1 MSNEYS
7 YTLVNEIVG
16 HNMPESGI
24 RISWDPDA
32 LTNAGPICALHY
44 HDEAELL
51 LVCSGRM
58 SLVVDGEE
66 YTASEGQVL
75 YAGPRV
81 PHYTVALSDGL
92 NYVLLQARLAVIASD
107 EPAAMLIGRAA
118 DGVVSAAVIDD
129 ELIAREIRTLA
140 DEHANKEDGYEY
152 MVRAS
157 VCRVVGLMI
166 RDGYII
172 SGKSENDTSALE
184 RLSPA
189 LDYINKNYQLPLKL
203 EDISA
208 LMKLNPSYFCRI
220 FKSATGVTFTEYL
233 NAVRVQKSE
242 RMLRKSTKSI
252 TEISNDVGFA
262 TVTYYNRMFKKY
274 MKCTPS
280 AYRMIKYGNI

>member
-7 YTLVNEIVG
+7 YTAVNEIVG

-24 RISWDPDA
+24 RIGWDP
-32 LTNAGPICALHY
+32 NAKTKAGQICTLHY

-66 YTASEGQVL
+66 YIASEGQML

-81 PHYTVALSDGL
+81 PHYTTALADGL
-92 NYVLLQARLAVIASD
+92 NYVILQVRLSAIGSD
-107 EPAAMLIGRAA
+107 EPAAMLIGRASSEA
-118 DGVVSAAVIDD
+118 VSAAVIDD
-129 ELIAREIRTLA
+129 DGIAREIRTLVN
-140 DEHANKEDGYEY
+140 EHVNKQDGYEY

-166 RDGYII
+166 RDGYIM
-172 SGKSENDTSALE
+172 SGKGENDTSALE

-189 LDYINKNYQLPLKL
+189 LDYINENYQHPLKL
-203 EDISA
+203 EDVSA

-242 RMLRKSTKSI
+242 RMLRKSSKSI